1 MPQDPILPAPAASV
15 PTPVTATFTAPP
27 PDPKEDAVTKSKIW
41 EWVQS
46 GLTIAV
52 IPLVGWVINLSVE
65 NALRDE
71 RITQLQAETRELQD
85 QEKEIQAVK
94 DDLQKANIQITRLEG
109 KIDLANGRLDEIKTL
124 LGH

>member
-1 MPQDPILPAPAASV
+1 MPQDPTLPAPVASV
-15 PTPVTATFTAPP
+15 PTPVTATPTMPP
-27 PDPKEDAVTKSKIW
+27 PDPQEDAVTKSKIW
-41 EWVQS
+41 EWIQS

-71 RITQLQAETRELQD
+71 RITQLQAETRDLQD

-94 DDLQKANIQITRLEG
+94 DDLQKANIQIARLEG
-109 KIDLANGRLDEIKTL
+109 KIDLANGRLDEIKAL
-124 LGH
+124 LR